1 MDFYLFVLILT
12 FLILIFFYIL
22 SHIIETSHYKYIKS
36 REAYYKDRI
45 VVTNLKNIPSN
56 LKIKKCF
63 FCSASIVISANYYK
77 RFVASIKQII
87 GGHLKTLETVLDRG
101 YREAL
106 LRLKEKAYRQGDNM
120 IFNFRMETATV
131 GRTGRRGE
139 NSSSIVE
146 ILVYGTAV
154 ETE

>member
-1 MDFYLFVLILT
+1 MALYLFVLILT
-12 FLILIFFYIL
+12 FFYVL
-22 SHIIETSHYKYIKS
+22 SHIIETSHYKYIES
-36 REAYYKDRI
+36 REAYYKDRVI
-45 VVTNLKNIPSN
+45 VTNLKNIPPH

-101 YREAL
+101 HREAL
-106 LRLKEKAYRQGDNM
+106 LRLKEKAYWQGANM
-120 IFNFRMETATV
+120 IFNLRVETATI
-131 GRTGRRGE
+131 GRTGRRGK
-139 NSSSIVE
+139 NSSSMVE